1 MKARAGP
8 SSKLTKNDFR
18 LFRILLE
25 MTEAFLTN
33 LGRDGAVVIALV
45 GAVILTIILM
55 WICDS

>member
-1 MKARAGP
+1 
-8 SSKLTKNDFR
+8 
-18 LFRILLE
+18 